1 MVELSRQSLLK
12 KRHFDIDQ
20 QLQKEAKH
28 LYPDS
33 LILTELKRKKLQ
45 VKDELKFTVANQ
57 QPLSINGHQLECQLG
72 P

>member
-45 VKDELKFTVANQ
+45 VKDELKFTVAN
-57 QPLSINGHQLECQLG
+57 
-72 P
+72 